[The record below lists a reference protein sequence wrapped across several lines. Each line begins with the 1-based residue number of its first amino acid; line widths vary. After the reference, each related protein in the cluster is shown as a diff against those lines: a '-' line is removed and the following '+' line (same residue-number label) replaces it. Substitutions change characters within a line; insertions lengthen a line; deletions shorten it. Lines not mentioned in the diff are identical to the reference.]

1 MGKGDPMFHFPPLFL
16 EQEKVRGMYGPT
28 QVIKEKGITAKRQ
41 CITNA
46 SAFHIA
52 EGVELTLDVR
62 R

>member
-1 MGKGDPMFHFPPLFL
+1 MFHFPPLFL